1 MIRRRKPH
9 RFKIKKPVVKNR
21 FFLSGFFIFV
31 FLIVILY
38 SLFFSDFFQIK
49 EVVVSGNKKVLKE
62 EIIKVA
68 ENEFLKK
75 KLFFPAKNI
84 LLVNLGNIKENI
96 LDAFPQIADVKIK
109 RKLPK
114 TLSFNI
120 LERKGVAQFCR
131 AFELFTKEESQTVYQ
146 KCFLLDEE
154 GVVFEEIIKD
164 NIFLPK
170 IVLSKNQEK
179 NELELGQEIIEN
191 QLLSGILDI
200 FSQLKDLNIETKE
213 FLIVS
218 EERINVKTLDNWEI
232 YFNPKEDLDWQLTK
246 LKAVLKN
253 IPLEK
258 RNDLEYI
265 ELRFGNFAP
274 PKYRQTEEE

>member
-1 MIRRRKPH
+1 MRRYRKPH
-9 RFKIKKPVVKNR
+9 RFKIKKSVVKNR
-21 FFLSGFFIFV
+21 FLLLGFFIF
-31 FLIVILY
+31 ILFIAISY
-38 SLFFSDFFQIK
+38 FLFFSNFFLI
-49 EVVVSGNKKVLKE
+49 EEIIVSGNRKVLKE

-75 KLFFPAKNI
+75 KLFFPVKNI

-96 LDAFPQIADVKIK
+96 LDAFPQIVDVKIK
-109 RKLPK
+109 RKLPE

-120 LERKGVAQFCR
+120 LERKGAAQFCR

-154 GVVFEEIIKD
+154 GIVFEEIIKD

-170 IVLSKNQEK
+170 IVLSKSQEK
-179 NELELGQEIIEN
+179 NELELGQEIIEK

-200 FSQLKDLNIETKE
+200 FSQLKELNIETKE

-232 YFNPKEDLDWQLTK
+232 YFNPKEDLTWQLTK

-274 PKYRQTEEE
+274 PKYRQIEE

>member
-1 MIRRRKPH
+1 MTRHRKPH
-9 RFKIKKPVVKNR
+9 RFKRKKPVVKNR
-21 FFLSGFFIFV
+21 FFLSGFLIFILFIAISY
-31 FLIVILY
+31 F
-38 SLFFSDFFQIK
+38 LFFSDFFQIEK
-49 EVVVSGNKKVLKE
+49 LIVSGNKKVLEE

-75 KLFFPAKNI
+75 KLFFSVKNI
-84 LLVNLGNIKENI
+84 LLINLGNIKENI
-96 LDAFPQIADVKIK
+96 LDTFPQIVDVKIK
-109 RKLPK
+109 RKLPE

-120 LERKGVAQFCR
+120 LERKGVAQFCK
-131 AFELFTKEESQTVYQ
+131 AFELFTKEENQTVYQ

-154 GVVFEEIIKD
+154 GIVFEEIIKD

-170 IVLSKNQEK
+170 IVLSKSQDK
-179 NELELGQEIIEN
+179 NELELGQEIIEK
-191 QLLSGILDI
+191 QLLSGVLDI
-200 FSQLKDLNIETKE
+200 FSQLKDLSVETKE
-213 FLIVS
+213 FLMVS

-232 YFNPKEDLDWQLTK
+232 YFNPKEDLNWQLTK
-246 LKAVLKN
+246 LKAVLKD

-274 PKYRQTEEE
+274 PKYR

>member
-1 MIRRRKPH
+1 MIRHRKPH
-9 RFKIKKPVVKNR
+9 RFKRKKPVVKNR

-31 FLIVILY
+31 FFIAISY
-38 SLFFSDFFQIK
+38 FLFFSDFFQIE
-49 EVVVSGNKKVLKE
+49 EVVVSGNKEVSEE
-62 EIIKVA
+62 EITKIA

-75 KLFFPAKNI
+75 KLFFPVKNI

-96 LDAFPQIADVKIK
+96 LDAFPQIVDVKIR
-109 RKLPK
+109 RKLPE

-120 LERKGVAQFCR
+120 LERKGVAQFCK
-131 AFELFTKEESQTVYQ
+131 AFELFTKEENQAVYQ

-154 GVVFEEIIKD
+154 GIVFEEIIKD

-170 IVLSKNQEK
+170 IVFLKSQEK
-179 NELELGQEIIEN
+179 NELELGQEIIEK
-191 QLLSGILDI
+191 QLLSGVLDI

-213 FLIVS
+213 FLMVS
-218 EERINVKTLDNWEI
+218 EERINVKTLANWEI
-232 YFNPKEDLDWQLTK
+232 YFNPKEDLNWQLTK

-258 RNDLEYI
+258 RNDLESI

-274 PKYRQTEEE
+274 FKYREIEE